1 MCACNYFNVKKRR
14 QKERKKERK
23 REIERE
29 RERERKRE
37 KESFFIPYIQH
48 DCYYDYYYYYNCL
61 NVRFKV
67 TVNSH

>member
-14 QKERKKERK
+14 QRERKK
-23 REIERE
+23 ERE
-29 RERERKRE
+29 RERERDRGGRE
-37 KESFFIPYIQH
+37 REESFFIPYIQH